1 MNGRLA
7 SNTLPLINVCGSRQ
21 LGLSS
26 YVLITR
32 VEGLHVFIRV
42 NFVGGVRIPG

>member
-7 SNTLPLINVCGSRQ
+7 SNTLPLINVCGSRR
-21 LGLSS
+21 LVLSS

-32 VEGLHVFIRV
+32 VEGLRVFIRV
-42 NFVGGVRIPG
+42 KFVRGVRIPG